1 MLQGMEFYK
10 KFKAAFTILDNII
23 DYDTSKKD
31 AQHILRN
38 IDNID
43 VIPKIIYDK
52 NLDIFDKYEK
62 EQDKKKNN
70 PNKSNTEYEFE
81 YDDTNFDN
89 DEFED
94 YEDE

>member
-1 MLQGMEFYK
+1 MK
-10 KFKAAFTILDNII
+10 KI
-23 DYDTSKKD
+23 
-31 AQHILRN
+31 
-38 IDNID
+38 
-43 VIPKIIYDK
+43 
-52 NLDIFDKYEK
+52 

>member
-1 MLQGMEFYK
+1 MDFMQLSNFLQIIKILNK
-10 KFKAAFTILDNII
+10 KLFSKREQFFIAFLKQNTKQQERIEKKQEKQTENIEN
-23 DYDTSKKD
+23 TMKK
-31 AQHILRN
+31 I
-38 IDNID
+38 
-43 VIPKIIYDK
+43 
-52 NLDIFDKYEK
+52 